1 MPLLTDDPEQARKA
15 FRLLEAR
22 AQSAEQRADVLQ
34 AALAFK
40 PAATPGFSRLLSDRV
55 LQLEAENATLRIQL
69 DQLSKFTPDIALEK
83 FVSALAMSVAIGEA
97 SMPDRA
103 IPSISAT
110 VQSYLAPGAAGVGLR
125 FQAPE
130 LAATDARLSTTSFE
144 IAKVPVPPGTAAP
157 RSFYAVLQE
166 KQRVCTDPF
175 LAKSLQASAIIV
187 EVAKTLAN
195 TDSWSFNFLAQ
206 SVFTIAGLEKKLAD
220 SLKATG
226 KDATAYG
233 AAVDNLIALDNTL
246 RAKTNPVVGDLLAL
260 VAALDAATSALKT
273 LLP

>member
-1 MPLLTDDPEQARKA
+1 
-15 FRLLEAR
+15 
-22 AQSAEQRADVLQ
+22 
-34 AALAFK
+34 
-40 PAATPGFSRLLSDRV
+40 
-55 LQLEAENATLRIQL
+55 
-69 DQLSKFTPDIALEK
+69 
-83 FVSALAMSVAIGEA
+83 MSVAIGEA

-175 LAKSLQASAIIV
+175 LAKSSQASAIIV

-220 SLKATG
+220 SLKAAG
-226 KDATAYG
+226 KDATAYE

>member
-55 LQLEAENATLRIQL
+55 LQLEAENASLRTQL

-110 VQSYLAPGAAGVGLR
+110 VQSYIAPSTAGVGLR
-125 FQAPE
+125 FFP
-130 LAATDARLSTTSFE
+130 L
-144 IAKVPVPPGTAAP
+144 P
-157 RSFYAVLQE
+157 
-166 KQRVCTDPF
+166 
-175 LAKSLQASAIIV
+175 
-187 EVAKTLAN
+187 
-195 TDSWSFNFLAQ
+195 
-206 SVFTIAGLEKKLAD
+206 
-220 SLKATG
+220 
-226 KDATAYG
+226 
-233 AAVDNLIALDNTL
+233 
-246 RAKTNPVVGDLLAL
+246 
-260 VAALDAATSALKT
+260 VAAHFRAY
-273 LLP
+273 